1 MPNGATRRVASWYWV
16 GKILWMLGG
25 HLAHL
30 YRLCGLCP
38 QLLVR
43 YPRASTPVLIVG
55 VGSKLVAR
63 RGKLLTPLLQLF

>member
-43 YPRASTPVLIVG
+43 DPRASTQRFLLGPFLLCERFLL
-55 VGSKLVAR
+55 GSFLDVK
-63 RGKLLTPLLQLF
+63 